1 MGVKKY
7 VKLIMFHLIFLLVC
21 IPTALNPSELGNSF
35 VFFEC
40 IIFFLYP
47 IYSVLIYKK
56 TQKILVH
63 QILLWITVLILCIAF
78 YFGKWG
84 GDEWSIIFFMGSLHS
99 LIASL
104 LLVVIEKIK
113 TKATSQG
120 EKPSKYILMFQTAI
134 IHFVLITL
142 FYISQWSFW
151 SFAGL
156 KIFVSLMI
164 IEFVYVVFYG
174 VFSVKFT
181 RSILRSIIAY
191 VSANLLCFILP
202 VALTMISQKNSE
214 DEFLFWWINIF
225 SLKVPLFLSSAIIT
239 KLVLVFNK
247 KRATN
252 KNAQESI

>member
-7 VKLIMFHLIFLLVC
+7 LKIIIFHLVFLLVC
-21 IPTALNPSELGNSF
+21 IPPALNPSELGDSL

-40 IIFFLYP
+40 ALFFLYP
-47 IYSVLIYKK
+47 VYSVLIYRK
-56 TQKILVH
+56 TQKILVP
-63 QILLWITVLILCIAF
+63 QILLWISALILCIAF

-84 GDEWSIIFFMGSLHS
+84 GDERHIIFFMGSLNS

-104 LLVVIEKIK
+104 LLVVVEKKK
-113 TKATSQG
+113 TMAISQG
-120 EKPSKYILMFQTAI
+120 EKPSKNILMVKTAI

-142 FYISQWSFW
+142 FYISQWSFY

-156 KIFVSLMI
+156 KVLVSLMI

-181 RSILRSIIAY
+181 RSILQSILAY
-191 VSANLLCFILP
+191 VLANLLCFILP
-202 VALTMISQKNSE
+202 ALLAIISQKNSAN
-214 DEFLFWWINIF
+214 EFLLWKIKVI
-225 SLKVPLFLSSAIIT
+225 SLQVPLFLLPAIIT

-247 KRATN
+247 KSVTN
-252 KNAQESI
+252 KNAQDNI